1 MLLLTRQTSKLLQTV
16 KVPNESADVDPASQ
30 NCRRRVDIITDLQ
43 FADLRAVIGLER
55 VQPAG
60 FVTEDEAAINQRR
73 RSPDGTV
80 RFVTPNTPAFV
91 GGQTIQIAIPRSD
104 VNSSI
109 RDDRTRPHAAAILRR
124 PTQRLVLPN

>member
-1 MLLLTRQTSKLLQTV
+1 MVLSTRETSKLLQTV
-16 KVPNESADVDPASQ
+16 KLPIECADVDPASQ

-43 FADLRAVIGLER
+43 LADLRAVIALER

-73 RSPDGTV
+73 RSPDRTV
-80 RFVTPNTPAFV
+80 RFVTPNNLAFV
-91 GGQTIQIAIPRSD
+91 RGQAIQIAITRSD